1 MERCLT
7 KCNSILLSLLYIIL
21 SLQVTFQQEWTA
33 IILCILPQVT
43 KKKVYHKLKQF
54 YVSIFFFFLVA
65 TRILTNFTRTSRT
78 KWISFMK
85 THKSFIRM
93 EQDYFFV
100 LISQFTGKAREF
112 RACLLFTWREKH
124 WFMRELHFTC
134 SITECSLKNLVKIIE
149 CHADWVNI
157 SY

>member
-1 MERCLT
+1 MD
-7 KCNSILLSLLYIIL
+7 CNYIMYFTPSDEKEGL
-21 SLQVTFQQEWTA
+21 PQTQA
-33 IILCILPQVT
+33 ILCE
-43 KKKVYHKLKQF
+43 Y
-54 YVSIFFFFLVA
+54 FFFFLVA

-134 SITECSLKNLVKIIE
+134 SITECSLKNFVKIIE